1 MYQLTRARNWILT
14 GRRPINSTL
23 YESTLA
29 RQRNQLQTALT
40 IAKLPLEAMYR
51 GWLTQETRG
60 TSWPRRNFFSRC
72 RSRGGRG
79 EERWKELPERR
90 QIHVS
95 PRERTDSEPKDRRAN
110 HHFQTSDKFERIT
123 WFNTFRDQTAAG
135 VGMKNFKLE
144 YLNQTIAN
152 KLNIFTRT
160 RRISTFYWIIKWYK
174 FFRFDL
180 FFIWRIRW
188 N

>member
-1 MYQLTRARNWILT
+1 
-14 GRRPINSTL
+14 
-23 YESTLA
+23 
-29 RQRNQLQTALT
+29 
-40 IAKLPLEAMYR
+40 MYR

-60 TSWPRRNFFSRC
+60 ASWPRCNFFSRC

-123 WFNTFRDQTAAG
+123 WFNTFRDQTTAG

-152 KLNIFTRT
+152 KLNIFIRT
-160 RRISTFYWIIKWYK
+160 MRISTFHWILKWYK
-174 FFRFDL
+174 FFRFSNFSN
-180 FFIWRIRW
+180 FFIWMMKLSIIYIEYFVRFNRMSKV
-188 N
+188 